1 MYLKYYGF
9 TSQPFQLTLDRL
21 CVYFGSQQKEVV
33 AQLLY
38 GLREQKGLMV
48 LEGEPGTGKTTL
60 LDLVVALL
68 PSHRNV
74 YPCWIRNPLLR
85 DPIDLLEAILRGF
98 GQTCDRSA
106 RISEVTE
113 QLMRLLTRC
122 RLAGTT
128 PVLLI
133 DEAQVL
139 GSEAMEQVRVL
150 TNWEQDSRKLLQII
164 LAGQPELGRRY
175 LDAPEQEALRQRVA
189 LRCHLDRMTA
199 GETADYIRLR
209 LKEAG
214 CSRSDLLDA
223 GAMREIHRYSGG
235 VPRKINVL
243 ADHCLVAGFA
253 AQAAAIRADLVV
265 SVAGDLH
272 LPALITEVP
281 EVPEEGAALTEQ
293 YQLSDL
299 FRAFLGEEE
308 VLSPEMSAGRN

>member
-1 MYLKYYGF
+1 MYLKFYGLS
-9 TSQPFQLTLDRL
+9 SQPFQLTLDRL

-38 GLREQKGLMV
+38 GLREHKGLMV

-68 PSHRNV
+68 PSHLNV

-85 DPIDLLEAILRGF
+85 EPIDLLEAVLRGF
-98 GQTCDRSA
+98 GQPCDRSA

-113 QLMRLLTRC
+113 QLLRFLTRC
-122 RLAGTT
+122 RLMETT
-128 PVLLI
+128 PLLLI
-133 DEAQVL
+133 DEAQAL
-139 GSEAMEQVRVL
+139 GGDAMEQLRVV
-150 TNWEQDSRKLLQII
+150 TNWEQDSRKLVQII

-189 LRCHLDRMTA
+189 LRCRLGMMA
-199 GETADYIRLR
+199 AAETADYIRLR

-214 CSRSDLLDA
+214 CPRTDVFDA
-223 GAMREIHRYSGG
+223 GALREIHRYSGG

-253 AQAAAIRADLVV
+253 AQAPVIPAELVA
-265 SVAGDLH
+265 SVAEDLQ
-272 LPALITEVP
+272 LPALVAEVP
-281 EVPEEGAALTEQ
+281 DAVAGGEALAEQ

-299 FRAFLGEEE
+299 FRAFLGEDEAS
-308 VLSPEMSAGRN
+308 LPAMTAQRN

>member
-1 MYLKYYGF
+1 MYLKYYGLARP
-9 TSQPFQLTLDRL
+9 PFQLTLDRL

-60 LDLVVALL
+60 LDLVMALL

-98 GQTCDRSA
+98 GQPCDRSA
-106 RISEVTE
+106 RISEVTD
-113 QLMRLLTRC
+113 QLMRFLTRC
-122 RLAGTT
+122 RLMGTT

-150 TNWEQDSRKLLQII
+150 TNWEHDSRKLLQII

-175 LDAPEQEALRQRVA
+175 LDAPEQEALRQRIA
-189 LRCHLDRMTA
+189 LRCRLERMTA
-199 GETADYIRLR
+199 AETADYVRLR
-209 LKEAG
+209 LQEAG
-214 CSRSDLLDA
+214 CSRSDLFDA
-223 GAMREIHRYSGG
+223 GALREIHRYSGG
-235 VPRKINVL
+235 IPRKINVL

-253 AQAAAIRADLVV
+253 AQARAITGELVLP
-265 SVAGDLH
+265 VAEELQ
-272 LPALITEVP
+272 LPALAAEIPDVP
-281 EVPEEGAALTEQ
+281 EGSESLAEQ

-299 FRAFLGEEE
+299 FRAFLDEEE
-308 VLSPEMSAGRN
+308 ELLPEMSAERD